1 MVRFEHIEKTFIKD
15 GRTVH
20 ALKNVNIAIDQGNI
34 FGIIGH
40 SGAGKSTLL
49 RLING
54 LEQASSGTISVLGQ
68 DIDAARPAGLKSI
81 QKKIGMVFQ
90 HFNLLNSKTVFDNVA
105 LPLRLSKTDSAL
117 CKQRVMD
124 VLEYVG
130 LADIADARPHQL
142 SGGQKQR
149 VGIARALVNQPD
161 ILLCDEA
168 TSALDPQTTASILSI
183 LKKINQEQGV
193 TIVLITHEMEVIQKI
208 CNRVAV
214 MSAGEVVEQG
224 LTSDIFQYPQHAVTK
239 EFIGSVIQKNF
250 PKNLMLA
257 LSKTQPGEQQ
267 IIRLEFLQQS
277 AQQTVINDVLLAYS
291 VKINI
296 LFANMI
302 EINGQVIGSMF
313 VQLTGL
319 AEDRRDVVQYLLD
332 RNVVVDQELTY
343 V

>member
-54 LEQASSGTISVLGQ
+54 LEQASSGTMSVLGQ
-68 DIDAARPAGLKSI
+68 HIDAARPAGLKSI

-130 LADIADARPHQL
+130 LADKADARPHQL

-224 LTSDIFQYPQHAVTK
+224 LSSDIFQYPRHAVTK

-250 PKNLMLA
+250 PKNLMIT
-257 LSKTQPGEQQ
+257 LSKTLPDEQQ

-319 AEDRRDVVQYLLD
+319 AEDRRDAVQYLLD
-332 RNVVVDQELTY
+332 RNVLVDQELTY